1 MFSIHFYIM
10 NTLLINDR
18 RITYR
23 NDKIDRLRFLLALSV
38 LFVHLIPWASFYGF
52 EVNYYAE
59 SFNNLFSKFFQPKG
73 ETNPA
78 VLGFIVLSGY
88 CIHRNGLRADY
99 FHIKPYL
106 IKRFFRIFPVYL
118 LGTVLG
124 IIIFLQLGFA
134 DLKIQAFTSTS
145 AISWL
150 GCIIKVTGIS
160 ALSPFG
166 FRVTAAVEFWLYLI
180 YPLVILLLA
189 RYSEKVLWQS
199 LILLSVLGV
208 VVVIIFPEIKAWWHN
223 GSIFSFLI
231 YWYIGAKFVSHS
243 FYQLVKRKRLY
254 LIVVFLVLSLILI
267 LSQAELY
274 IIVEIRKIVLALIFG
289 LLLKRIDIS
298 GRNSH
303 LQVAKFES
311 IQKIWSL
318 LIGCS
323 YSLYALHTPLIV
335 LGFALGIKLSNIIF
349 AIITVSFLS
358 YTFFEKP
365 LIKYSKS
372 LARKC

>member
-1 MFSIHFYIM
+1 VSYLG
-10 NTLLINDR
+10 NGPLI
-18 RITYR
+18 
-23 NDKIDRLRFLLALSV
+23 
-38 LFVHLIPWASFYGF
+38 
-52 EVNYYAE
+52 
-59 SFNNLFSKFFQPKG
+59 
-73 ETNPA
+73 
-78 VLGFIVLSGY
+78 
-88 CIHRNGLRADY
+88 
-99 FHIKPYL
+99 
-106 IKRFFRIFPVYL
+106 
-118 LGTVLG
+118 
-124 IIIFLQLGFA
+124 
-134 DLKIQAFTSTS
+134 
-145 AISWL
+145 
-150 GCIIKVTGIS
+150 
-160 ALSPFG
+160 
-166 FRVTAAVEFWLYLI
+166 TAAVEFWLYLI